1 MNWYGIL
8 KVVHVLSAIVWMGG
22 GVALTVVLFR
32 ILGTRD
38 RGTLAQF
45 VPQVARYMASVG
57 GPASGLLLV
66 SGIAMVLVMKLS
78 FKALWIS
85 LGFGGIILLGA
96 YGGLVMSKRIVA
108 LEQAA
113 QAGDDATLAGAA
125 AKVRQSSI
133 ILISIMAAV
142 VAVMVLKPTL

>member
-8 KVVHVLSAIVWMGG
+8 KVLHVLSAIVWMGG

-32 ILGTRD
+32 ILATRD
-38 RGTLAQF
+38 RATLAQF
-45 VPQVARYMASVG
+45 VPQVGKYMGSIG

-66 SGIAMVLVMKLS
+66 SGIAMVIVMKLS
-78 FKALWIS
+78 FKALWIG
-85 LGFGGIILLGA
+85 LGFGGIIVLGA
-96 YGGLVMSKRIVA
+96 YGGVVMSRRMVA
-108 LEQAA
+108 LEQAVTS
-113 QAGDDATLAGAA
+113 GDDHTLAGAA

-133 ILISIMAAV
+133 VLISIMAIV

>member
-8 KVVHVLSAIVWMGG
+8 KVVHVLAAIVWMGG

-32 ILGTRD
+32 LLATRD
-38 RGTLAQF
+38 RATLSQF
-45 VPQVARYMASVG
+45 IPQVAGYMGKVG
-57 GPASGLLLV
+57 GPASGLLLIT
-66 SGIAMVLVMKLS
+66 GIAMVLVMKLS
-78 FKALWIS
+78 FKAAWIG

-96 YGGLVMSKRIVA
+96 YGGLVMSKRMVA

-113 QAGDDATLAGAA
+113 RAGDDLALSSAA

-133 ILISIMAAV
+133 VLISIMAIV
-142 VAVMVLKPTL
+142 VADMVLKPTW